1 MKQKV
6 RILLAYFKG
15 FGVDRV
21 NTYINF
27 DYSSISDWNR
37 IFEDSRGNEI
47 KPPDSIIQILED
59 LIGYKMKDFHKHNE
73 YDWDEYWTLFINI
86 YPKENRI
93 NFQSECKFQ
102 TEENYKMKYDL
113 QSSDEMSRTGDND
126 TLPQQILDQIDATFN
141 TEISEEDFL
150 VTFSFDGS
158 YDEIYVEDVYVD
170 RIANTRKQ
178 PWVNLLDNILKNKI
192 DRWWNEGPGFSGN
205 VKILKNI
212 SLTIN
217 GVWKTEDY
225 EMTDMN
231 INVTPDSFE

>member
-27 DYSSISDWNR
+27 DYSSISDWYR

-59 LIGYKMKDFHKHNE
+59 LIDYKMKDFHKHNE

-102 TEENYKMKYDL
+102 TEENYKAKYDL

-126 TLPQQILDQIDATFN
+126 TLPQQILDNINKTFVS
-141 TEISEEDFL
+141 EVDEEDEM
-150 VTFSFDGS
+150 VSYTFDASN
-158 YDEIYVEDVYVD
+158 DEIYLNNFYVESIKYDA
-170 RIANTRKQ
+170 RLQ
-178 PWVNLLDNILKNKI
+178 PWADLLDIIMRKLL
-192 DRWWNEGPGFSGN
+192 DRWWSGEAGTYGTI
-205 VKILKNI
+205 KIIKDKN
-212 SLTIN
+212 LTIDCN
-217 GVWKTEDY
+217 FRSSTYSWC
-225 EMTDMN
+225 
-231 INVTPDSFE
+231 S